1 MMKIFCTAEFEKI
14 FKRLSKKNAYRD
26 LEKEIVEYFFAENID
41 FSGGR
46 RLGGHAENPYIK
58 KRLGGSGGYRTYF
71 YIIVKDNS
79 LYLMFLHPK
88 TGPDGSTNIT
98 DEAKTQLL
106 RDLISDIKSKRLLCL
121 TKHESKEQLVFTVAE

>member
-1 MMKIFCTAEFEKI
+1 MKIFCTAEFEKI
-14 FKRLSKKNAYRD
+14 FKKLSRKNAYRD
-26 LEKEIVEYFFAENID
+26 LEREIIDYFFVEKID

-71 YIIVKDNS
+71 YVIVKDNN

-88 TGPDGSTNIT
+88 TGPDGSPNIT
-98 DEAKTQLL
+98 DDAKTQLL
-106 RDLISDIKSKRLLCL
+106 KDLILDIKLGRLLSV
-121 TKHESKEQLVFTVAE
+121 TKHETKKQLIFRALE

>member
-1 MMKIFCTAEFEKI
+1 MKIFCTAEFEKI

-98 DEAKTQLL
+98 DEVKTQLL

>member
-1 MMKIFCTAEFEKI
+1 MKIFCTAEFEKI

>member
-1 MMKIFCTAEFEKI
+1 MKIFCTAEFEKI

-41 FSGGR
+41 FSGSR

-58 KRLGGSGGYRTYF
+58 KRLGGSGGYRAYF

-106 RDLISDIKSKRLLCL
+106 RDLISDIKSKRLLCV

>member
-1 MMKIFCTAEFEKI
+1 MKIFCTAEFEKI

-121 TKHESKEQLVFTVAE
+121 TQHESKEQLVFTVAE